1 MQTNPQTKNISNE
14 QSQPLCLSIEPISR
28 VLFLCLEGS
37 NSTLG
42 SHNEMSNHV
51 NERKTMRK
59 RKKQKGKTTIGLGQM
74 NLR

>member
-1 MQTNPQTKNISNE
+1 MQKNPQTKNISNE

-28 VLFLCLEGS
+28 VLSLFLEGS
-37 NSTLG
+37 NTTLG

-59 RKKQKGKTTIGLGQM
+59 RKK
-74 NLR
+74 

>member
-14 QSQPLCLSIEPISR
+14 QSQPLCLSIEPISQ
-28 VLFLCLEGS
+28 VLSLCLEGS
-37 NSTLG
+37 NTTLG

-59 RKKQKGKTTIGLGQM
+59 RKKWKGKTTIGLGQM
-74 NLR
+74 KLR